1 MASIKSQT
9 VRSTGKDVERLE
21 SSYTAGG
28 NVKWYSHFGIQF
40 GNSSKSENRVT
51 SHSNLRYIYKRNENI
66 HTHIYIYTPVYEC
79 SYSIIYNSQ
88 TTETTLMSIN

>member
-28 NVKWYSHFGIQF
+28 NVKWYSQF
-40 GNSSKSENRVT
+40 VKQFDSFVPDIPLLG
-51 SHSNLRYIYKRNENI
+51 
-66 HTHIYIYTPVYEC
+66 THPRAVKI
-79 SYSIIYNSQ
+79 
-88 TTETTLMSIN
+88 